1 MLIRLIIMRRNQP
14 VLSITDEQRDELR
27 KWATSR
33 TLPAGDVLRARLILA
48 LAEGRSYREIKSSLQ
63 TTAPTISRWKQ
74 RFEQHGIAGLDPRH
88 QGSQPRVASAAMQ
101 AKILRKT
108 QQKPADGSTH
118 WSCRKMAA
126 ELGLSKST
134 VQRVWTQTRLKP
146 HRLDRYMAS
155 NDPHFE
161 KKAADIIG
169 LYLNPPQHAAVFCV
183 DEKTAIQALDRLDP
197 VLPLSPGRAERHG
210 FEYYRH
216 GTLSLYAALDV
227 KTGRVHG
234 MTAGRHTSQEFITFL
249 EGLVGRTAWAKEI
262 HVVLDNLSA
271 HKTKDVERFL
281 AEHPRVYFHFTPTY
295 SSWLN
300 QVELW
305 FAKIQRDVIARG
317 VFRSVAD
324 LGNKLRKYIRAY
336 SKSAKPFRWTYT
348 DPSRRI
354 IANKIAG
361 TAY

>member
-1 MLIRLIIMRRNQP
+1 MRRNQF
-14 VLSITDEQRDELR
+14 VLRVTDEQRSELT
-27 KWATSR
+27 KWAQSR
-33 TLPAGDVLRARLILA
+33 TLPAGDVFRARLILA
-48 LAEGRSYREIKSSLQ
+48 LAQGATYSEIMRSLQ

-74 RFEQHGIAGLDPRH
+74 RFEKQGMAGLDPRH
-88 QGSQPRVASAAMQ
+88 KGSQPRVANAAVQ
-101 AKILRKT
+101 ARIARKT
-108 QQKPADGSTH
+108 QQKPTDGSTH

-126 ELGLSKST
+126 VLGLSKST
-134 VQRVWTQTRLKP
+134 VQRVWAQTRLKP
-146 HRLDRYMAS
+146 HRLDRYMTS
-155 NDPHFE
+155 NDPCFE
-161 KKAADIIG
+161 EKAADIIG
-169 LYLNPPQHAAVFCV
+169 LYMNPPQHAAVFCV
-183 DEKTAIQALDRLDP
+183 DEKTAIQALDRLNP

-227 KTGRVHG
+227 KTGKVHG
-234 MTAGRHTSQEFITFL
+234 MTAARHTSQEFISFL
-249 EGLVGRTAWAKEI
+249 DGLVARTARAKEI

-281 AEHPRVYFHFTPTY
+281 TAHPQVRLHFTPTY

-317 VFRSVAD
+317 VFTSVAD

-336 SKSAKPFRWTYT
+336 SQSARPFRWTYT
-348 DPSRRI
+348 DPTRRI
-354 IANKIAG
+354 RPNKIAG

>member
-1 MLIRLIIMRRNQP
+1 
-14 VLSITDEQRDELR
+14 
-27 KWATSR
+27 
-33 TLPAGDVLRARLILA
+33 
-48 LAEGRSYREIKSSLQ
+48 
-63 TTAPTISRWKQ
+63 
-74 RFEQHGIAGLDPRH
+74 
-88 QGSQPRVASAAMQ
+88 
-101 AKILRKT
+101 
-108 QQKPADGSTH
+108 
-118 WSCRKMAA
+118 MAA
-126 ELGLSKST
+126 ALGLSKST
-134 VQRVWTQTRLKP
+134 VQRVWAQARLKP
-146 HRLDRYMAS
+146 HRLNGYMAS
-155 NDPHFE
+155 DDPRFE
-161 KKAADIIG
+161 QKAADIIG
-169 LYLNPPQHAAVFCV
+169 LYINPPQHAAVFCV

-227 KTGRVHG
+227 KTGKVQG
-234 MTAGRHTSQEFITFL
+234 MTAARHTSPDFVAFL
-249 EGLVGRTAWAKEI
+249 EGLVKRAAWAQRI

-281 AEHPRVYFHFTPTY
+281 REHPRVQFHFTPTY

-317 VFRSVAD
+317 VFTSVAD
-324 LGNKLRKYIRAY
+324 LGKKLRKYIRIY

-348 DPSRRI
+348 HPKRGI
-354 IANKIAG
+354 TPNKIAG